1 MLVPYCISIF
11 AYIISYAVM
20 FSPSLCRG
28 YQPIPWLAA
37 LAHGWSSAM
46 LGLYLQH
53 DGCHASFS
61 RSPFIWNVMRRL
73 YELMTGLS
81 SAVWIHQ
88 HGTPS
93 LKTNLPCNDFF
104 G

>member
-1 MLVPYCISIF
+1 
-11 AYIISYAVM
+11 
-20 FSPSLCRG
+20 
-28 YQPIPWLAA
+28 
-37 LAHGWSSAM
+37 
-46 LGLYLQH
+46 
-53 DGCHASFS
+53 
-61 RSPFIWNVMRRL
+61 MRRL